1 MTILNWN
8 ESLRRLVDM
17 KITNEIVY
25 DANPQLLID
34 KKRRERIKAQEEED
48 KRNKRKQAKR
58 RNWEKFSIS
67 AMMFSQMMRNSR
79 R

>member
-1 MTILNWN
+1 
-8 ESLRRLVDM
+8 M

-58 RNWEKFSIS
+58 RNWE
-67 AMMFSQMMRNSR
+67 NS
-79 R
+79 